1 MDFEN
6 IITLVGS
13 AVGGGGIVQLINWRA
28 SKRKAKAEAKSDEIE
43 NLRKT
48 IDAVYLPLIK
58 QLKGDLAEVKSEVKD
73 VREENAALR
82 LENARLRRELD
93 EIKRECSWRN
103 TNRGKDG
110 KFASVKKEQ
119 PNETES

>member
-1 MDFEN
+1 MDFES
-6 IITLVGS
+6 IITLIGS

-58 QLKGDLAEVKSEVKD
+58 QLKTELAEVKKEAKEVRD
-73 VREENAALR
+73 ENDQ
-82 LENARLRRELD
+82 LRRELD
-93 EIKRECSWRN
+93 ALKRECGWRN

-119 PNETES
+119 PNEIES

>member
-58 QLKGDLAEVKSEVKD
+58 QLKTELAEVKKEVKE
-73 VREENAALR
+73 VRDENDKLR
-82 LENARLRRELD
+82 DENDQLRRELD
-93 EIKRECSWRN
+93 ALKRECVWRN

-110 KFASVKKEQ
+110 KFASVKKERQ
-119 PNETES
+119 HETES